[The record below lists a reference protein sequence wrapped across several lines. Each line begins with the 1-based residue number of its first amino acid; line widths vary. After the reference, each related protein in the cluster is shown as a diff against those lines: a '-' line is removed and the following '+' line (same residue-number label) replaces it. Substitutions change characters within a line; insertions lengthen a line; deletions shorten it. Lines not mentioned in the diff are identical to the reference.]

1 MTVLRVATFN
11 IRHGVGADGRLDL
24 ARTAVA
30 IAGLGADVVGL
41 QEVDH
46 AYGPRSRFEDQAT
59 RLGSLL
65 DQHVRF
71 GAVIDRGPAGPTGE
85 RRRYGLA
92 LLARTEILEHHL
104 HLLPADPGRPAPR
117 EPRGVLAARV
127 AGTDHVTFL
136 VTHLDNRDRAHRA
149 AQVQGILQHVE
160 ALDGP
165 VVLMGDMN
173 ADPSAPELAS
183 LVAAGFR
190 DGAWEAARRSGS
202 GRSTR
207 VPFRLRPG
215 PFRLRPAPSR
225 LRPAPSRLRSLLAA
239 AAPWGPD
246 AVRATHPSHL
256 PRRRLDSIWVRGDID
271 VTDLEV
277 QRTFVSDHRPVVATI
292 RV

>member
-1 MTVLRVATFN
+1 M
-11 IRHGVGADGRLDL
+11 
-24 ARTAVA
+24 
-30 IAGLGADVVGL
+30 
-41 QEVDH
+41 
-46 AYGPRSRFEDQAT
+46 
-59 RLGSLL
+59 
-65 DQHVRF
+65 
-71 GAVIDRGPAGPTGE
+71 
-85 RRRYGLA
+85 
-92 LLARTEILEHHL
+92 
-104 HLLPADPGRPAPR
+104 
-117 EPRGVLAARV
+117 
-127 AGTDHVTFL
+127 TFL

-165 VVLMGDMN
+165 VLLMGDMN

-190 DGAWEAARRSGS
+190 DGAWEAARRRGS
-202 GRSTR
+202 DRSSH
-207 VPFRLRPG
+207 V
-215 PFRLRPAPSR
+215 
-225 LRPAPSRLRSLLAA
+225 PSRLRSLLAA